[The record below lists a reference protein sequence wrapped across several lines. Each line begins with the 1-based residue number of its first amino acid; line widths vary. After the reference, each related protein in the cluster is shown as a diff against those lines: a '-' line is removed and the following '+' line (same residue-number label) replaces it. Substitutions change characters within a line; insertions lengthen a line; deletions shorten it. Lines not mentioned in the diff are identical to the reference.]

1 MSLCA
6 LAHPDAG
13 NLGCLSLF
21 IFYFWNEGFAEEL
34 NNELSLFKRIN
45 QNHGI

>member
-1 MSLCA
+1 MCFGR
-6 LAHPDAG
+6 HPDAG

-21 IFYFWNEGFAEEL
+21 IYFWNEGFAEEL